1 MSQRLPA
8 NPLHLQDLV
17 ITGFRGIRDLSIGRL
32 GRVTLLAGRNGVG
45 KTTVLEAVRVFASRG
60 HDSVLSGVL
69 QERDELVTADDDD
82 EKMLMPDF
90 TALFHERNAD
100 GGCIAVGPSDATEH
114 VVIQETALP
123 QDLAVLV
130 DKLVPDSA
138 LDGQIHGLRAMFR
151 GVPRF
156 LPVVSFVREPNARRT
171 YARATHHTA
180 RILRRA
186 FDEGN
191 RSPAITF
198 LSVGP
203 AVLTNDEIAR
213 YWDAIALTPHEAV
226 AEEAL
231 RLVMGDRVQRVAVIG
246 DDSRLR
252 RRRRAIV
259 KLKGLSYPVPLR
271 SLGDGAVRVLGVAL
285 ALANC
290 GNGFL
295 LLDEVENGIHH
306 SLQKAFWRM
315 VLKTAHANNVQVLAT
330 THSFDCV
337 KGFAEAS
344 GETDEVESA
353 LARVVR
359 RDGETG
365 AVEYPEKHLRIAA
378 EQGIEVR

>member
-1 MSQRLPA
+1 MSQRFPDD
-8 NPLHLQDLV
+8 PLHLQDLV
-17 ITGFRGIRDLSIGRL
+17 VTGFRGIRDLSIDRL
-32 GRVTLLAGRNGVG
+32 GSVTLLAGRNGVG

-60 HDSVLSGVL
+60 HDSVLSAVL
-69 QERDELVTADDDD
+69 QERDELVAADEDA
-82 EKMLMPDF
+82 EKMSMPDF
-90 TALFHERNAD
+90 TALFHGRNAD
-100 GGCIAVGPSDATEH
+100 GGCIAVGPSDAAER

-123 QDLAVLV
+123 PDLAALV
-130 DKLVPDSA
+130 DKLAPESA

-151 GVPRF
+151 DIPRF
-156 LPVVSFVREPNARRT
+156 LPVVSFVREPDASRT
-171 YARATHHTA
+171 YARATHQTA

-191 RSPAITF
+191 RSPAITC
-198 LSVGP
+198 LTVGP
-203 AVLTNDEIAR
+203 SVLTNAEIAR

-231 RLVMGDRVQRVAVIG
+231 SLVMGDRVQRVAVIG
-246 DDSRLR
+246 HDSRLR
-252 RRRRAIV
+252 HQRRPIV
-259 KLKGLSYPVPLR
+259 KLQGLSYPVPLK
-271 SLGDGAVRVLGVAL
+271 SLGDGAVRLLGVAL
-285 ALANC
+285 ALANS

-295 LLDEVENGIHH
+295 LIDEVENGIHH

-315 VLKTAHANNVQVLAT
+315 VLKTAHTNNVQVFAT

-344 GETDEVESA
+344 GETDEVKSA

-359 RDGETG
+359 RDGETW
-365 AVEYPEKHLRIAA
+365 AVEYSEKHLGIVA